1 MPSLGRAAILSVIFS
16 IVLKEDKDG
25 NGSAG

>member
-16 IVLKEDKDG
+16 IGLKEGKDG